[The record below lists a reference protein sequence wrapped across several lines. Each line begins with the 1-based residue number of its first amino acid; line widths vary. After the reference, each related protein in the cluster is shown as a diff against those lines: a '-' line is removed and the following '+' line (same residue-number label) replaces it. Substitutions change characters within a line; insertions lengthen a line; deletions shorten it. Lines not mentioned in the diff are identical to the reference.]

1 VTDKSMV
8 KSWGIEPRGEA
19 MRMRLSRG
27 RWYANM
33 RHPKKWEK
41 IIRVSLDAYE
51 HETRKAQINLGK
63 VLQDLERGIDP
74 VSARLRIR
82 KIKIEGGIPGRTR
95 QILKQHIYPFFG
107 DYRPREINKELI
119 EKYMLHRWGKDESG
133 GLQSVESTLDKEL
146 GALRLVLNT
155 VDSGYKLPALNYTR
169 IEREILEDLTV
180 EEVYLTEKAV
190 PEKYKIHFWVMALTG
205 MDVSD
210 VCYLRPQHFTKDGWI
225 NKRRGKVEKQ
235 GGKRIFVPVLG
246 ALKDILKQHP
256 WPLDKTAR
264 LFPGIKPKA
273 VSTALFRAFNKAG
286 LAGYGAKYLRRYVG
300 ALLTD
305 LGYGEEFVGKV
316 LAHSEGS
323 RMTKKYTRI
332 YKATAEEAFK
342 RIDERGNNVA
352 TWLSKNE

>member
-1 VTDKSMV
+1 
-8 KSWGIEPRGEA
+8 
-19 MRMRLSRG
+19 
-27 RWYANM
+27 M

-82 KIKIEGGIPGRTR
+82 KIKIEGKIPGRTK

-119 EKYMLHRWGKDESG
+119 EKYMIRRWGKDESG
-133 GLQSVESTLDKEL
+133 GLQGVESTLDKEL

-169 IEREILEDLTV
+169 IEREILEDLTIEQV
-180 EEVYLTEKAV
+180 HYVADFI
-190 PEKYKIHFWVMALTG
+190 PEKYKDHYWIMALTG

-210 VCYLRPQHFTKDGWI
+210 ACYLKPCHFTKAGWI
-225 NKRRGKVEKQ
+225 DKPRGKVEYQ
-235 GGKRIFVPVLG
+235 GGERICVPVLER
-246 ALKDILKQHP
+246 LKDILKKSP
-256 WPLDKTAR
+256 WPFDKQAR
-264 LFPGIKPKA
+264 LFPDIKPKA
-273 VSTALFRAFNKAG
+273 VTTALLRAFNKAG
-286 LAGYGAKYLRRYVG
+286 LKGYGAKYLRRYIG
-300 ALLTD
+300 AMLTD
-305 LGYGEEFVGKV
+305 LNYGDEFISKV

-323 RMTKKYTRI
+323 RMTKRYTRI

-342 RIDERGNNVA
+342 KIDERGNNVA
-352 TWLSKNE
+352 TRLSKSE